1 MDKITNNLLKNLLN
15 LFTEKEQQFVLL
27 SMERIKEDDT
37 EYLKT
42 LSTEQLIELRD
53 KINKY
58 CEMISKIDDILID
71 ICNKE
76 NFIFKHEN
84 DIKLFKHYLDLN
96 ENLNSYLSML
106 MLIPLPN
113 IELYK
118 LYDNNK
124 IHIISIFYKKNPNIL
139 LIGLQ
144 ITTPEVSPL
153 KVSPLT
159 ILPSK
164 APLKTSPLSKKL
176 PIAPQN
182 TTPKSD
188 KFYRIIQ
195 CNIGSLLAN
204 KNEYPFLNAIF
215 EYGIYKKQLHIIYKG
230 LTDLYFFIISK
241 KINEKDE
248 KDIEEINKI
257 YKYKDVIINEILK
270 DKHSNYLQ
278 FDKLNYN
285 TVYYTNSNNNKCI
298 YTIFTHN
305 DTQLNNKLYDE
316 ELMQFIYYI
325 KYIQEIYI
333 YTLGKND
340 FINDIKKYFITN
352 NEEAF
357 LKAGWDVNII
367 KSLKNERYNQEQ
379 IELSNED
386 CYLILKEYTPI
397 ANNNKIINNKIIEKI
412 FSKKIFDKE
421 PFYIIHTKIKFPYEE
436 FAGKTAMFNFFKKVN
451 NNKNYIRIMQD
462 SNNKYFNI
470 FSIDEDDN
478 YMIT

>member
-1 MDKITNNLLKNLLN
+1 MNKITNNLLKKFLN

-42 LSTEQLIELRD
+42 LSTEQLIKLRD

-58 CEMISKIDDILID
+58 CKMISEIDDILIK
-71 ICNKE
+71 ICNKQ
-76 NFIFKHEN
+76 NIIFKEKN

-96 ENLNSYLSML
+96 ENLNSFLSML
-106 MLIPLPN
+106 MSIPLPD

-124 IHIISIFYKKNPNIL
+124 THIISIFYKNNPNIL
-139 LIGLQ
+139 LNGLQ
-144 ITTPEVSPL
+144 ITTPN
-153 KVSPLT
+153 
-159 ILPSK
+159 
-164 APLKTSPLSKKL
+164 TSPSTIKQRSSPSLPPQNKKL
-176 PIAPQN
+176 NI
-182 TTPKSD
+182 TPKSD

-204 KNEYPFLNAIF
+204 ENEYPFLNAIF

-248 KDIEEINKI
+248 KDEKDIEEINKI
-257 YKYKDVIINEILK
+257 YKYKDFIINEILK

-285 TVYYTNSNNNKCI
+285 TVYYTNDANNKCT

-305 DTQLNNKLYDE
+305 ITELNDEFYEKLFN
-316 ELMQFIYYI
+316 FIYYM
-325 KYIQEIYI
+325 KYIHEIYI

-340 FINDIKKYFITN
+340 FINDIKNYYITN

-357 LKAGWDVNII
+357 KKAGWDVNII
-367 KSLKNERYNQEQ
+367 KSLKNKIYNHEQ

-386 CYLILKEYTPI
+386 YYLILKEYTTI

-451 NNKNYIRIMQD
+451 NKKNYIRIMQD

-470 FSIDEDDN
+470 FSIEEDDN